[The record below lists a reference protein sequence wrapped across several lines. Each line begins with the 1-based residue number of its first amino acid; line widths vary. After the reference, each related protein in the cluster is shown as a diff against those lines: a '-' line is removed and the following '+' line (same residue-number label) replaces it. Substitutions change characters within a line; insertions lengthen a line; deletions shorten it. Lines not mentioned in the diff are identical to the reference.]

1 MATLFKTISK
11 KIINID
17 NHPLL
22 QNYDQ
27 TDGISPVIKTFFT
40 NLIYLSNPYST
51 NKFSFFY
58 ETYNSIFLNT
68 AIKDEFTILFSRIQ
82 KVYNA
87 FSKVAFMYKFKKAP
101 IVVNTDLLLS
111 EINENDKNIVT
122 IFHDGSKY
130 LFNIKDLI
138 HIIDNSITNSPM
150 FFYEPTC
157 VKNPFNN
164 LAFNKSTLYNI
175 YFFIKFKTNMYP
187 ELVFKYF
194 QTNFDLTLFL
204 YRHESFVKE
213 YAINN
218 YATKSPQ
225 NTIYNEIRIMI
236 NWINKKYIKR
246 ENKILIDADFPKDK
260 LIKIMKP
267 YLLLYLKSI
276 YSLIPLIKQISKI
289 ELECKLQKFQQFNR
303 TFGKKNAVMK
313 YLYDGNNINNFSIIN
328 SYVFN
333 DKHILFNES
342 TDFLTSHLSTR
353 IDNIYYN
360 IDNNDDENDRMSQS
374 SEDESVNESDTEFD
388 SLG

>member
-1 MATLFKTISK
+1 
-11 KIINID
+11 
-17 NHPLL
+17 
-22 QNYDQ
+22 
-27 TDGISPVIKTFFT
+27 
-40 NLIYLSNPYST
+40 
-51 NKFSFFY
+51 
-58 ETYNSIFLNT
+58 
-68 AIKDEFTILFSRIQ
+68 
-82 KVYNA
+82 
-87 FSKVAFMYKFKKAP
+87 
-101 IVVNTDLLLS
+101 
-111 EINENDKNIVT
+111 
-122 IFHDGSKY
+122 
-130 LFNIKDLI
+130 
-138 HIIDNSITNSPM
+138 
-150 FFYEPTC
+150 
-157 VKNPFNN
+157 
-164 LAFNKSTLYNI
+164 
-175 YFFIKFKTNMYP
+175 
-187 ELVFKYF
+187 
-194 QTNFDLTLFL
+194 
-204 YRHESFVKE
+204 
-213 YAINN
+213 
-218 YATKSPQ
+218 
-225 NTIYNEIRIMI
+225 MI